1 MKITIPFKTPTINHL
16 YWHKGNMKIKT
27 TEARRLQE
35 KIEEIVE
42 KDGNNKVNVINAV
55 CPSNTLK
62 VTTEIYEN
70 WYCKNGSVY
79 VKDVANREKFL
90 IDCVFRALGINDC
103 YIFEHHIRKIQSTT
117 EEKAEI
123 TIEVL

>member
-35 KIEEIVE
+35 KIEEIIHATTWTIENVK
-42 KDGNNKVNVINAV
+42 KDIK
-55 CPSNTLK
+55 LK

-70 WYCKNGSVY
+70 WYCKNGSVRI
-79 VKDVANREKFL
+79 KDVANREKFL